1 MPGLQMS
8 FQWSISKYNHN
19 GFKVFI
25 NLLILKADL

>member
-19 GFKVFI
+19 GYKAFI
-25 NLLILKADL
+25 NPLSLKADL